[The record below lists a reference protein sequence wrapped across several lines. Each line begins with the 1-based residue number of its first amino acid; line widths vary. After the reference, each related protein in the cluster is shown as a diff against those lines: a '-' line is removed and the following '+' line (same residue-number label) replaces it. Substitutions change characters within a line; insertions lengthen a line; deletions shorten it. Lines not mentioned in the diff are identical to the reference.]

1 MNNISM
7 AGGETASFVL
17 FSFVAFC
24 AVIMILSVKK
34 KIPNSSFILA
44 LMKLWWGQPKTNFY
58 LFILNEFSCFW
69 SMTPCATQL
78 PSTAPA
84 HTQTDKVL
92 HHWWLQHSSWQ
103 YPLALDHIRLGG
115 ITLALIRLHYSSS
128 NTLYPPYALTASLRR
143 KRPSKE
149 AIRKAGVSF
158 SLTPSHM

>member
-1 MNNISM
+1 MTYLSSVVKPLHLFCSLWLPF
-7 AGGETASFVL
+7 APSLWCSVSKKQFFHFSADETT
-17 FSFVAFC
+17 
-24 AVIMILSVKK
+24 
-34 KIPNSSFILA
+34 
-44 LMKLWWGQPKTNFY
+44 MKSAKNKFFQIKRIFL
-58 LFILNEFSCFW
+58 CFW

-84 HTQTDKVL
+84 HARTDKML
-92 HHWWLQHSSWQ
+92 HHWWLQHSSSQ

-128 NTLYPPYALTASLRR
+128 NTLYPPHALTASLPR
-143 KRPSKE
+143 KQPSKE